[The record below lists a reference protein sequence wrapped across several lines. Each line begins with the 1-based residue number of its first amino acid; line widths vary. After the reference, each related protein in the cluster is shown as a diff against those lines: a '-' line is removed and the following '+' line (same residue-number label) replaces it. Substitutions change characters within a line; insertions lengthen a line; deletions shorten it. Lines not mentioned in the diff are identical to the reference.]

1 MNVNN
6 SIKGKDKAINNLNQ
20 VQAKFNDTTKAL
32 QIANAKFINSQGE
45 SSQAA
50 QNAKAALTS
59 TINSQNVYNIVF
71 NAYIKAKKL
80 LSEAQEQKLQTDL
93 TVQNGRNALNLA
105 T

>member
-32 QIANAKFINSQGE
+32 QIANTKFINAQGE

-50 QNAKAALTS
+50 QNAKAAITS
-59 TINSQNVYNIVF
+59 SINSQNVYNLVF
-71 NAYIKAKKL
+71 NAYGKAKKL
-80 LSEAQEQKLQTDL
+80 LTEAQEQKLQTDL
-93 TVQNGRNALNLA
+93 NVQNARNALDLA